1 MNTLNTSTYNITNT
15 LANNGSLNYTIT
27 GASVAPYSFI
37 NNTNNPVLTVP
48 AGSNTMIL
56 EETAA
61 LEVKGKLILN
71 GQNLEERLTTI
82 EQVLGIPER
91 DVELEKQYPKLKKM
105 YEAYIKE
112 LSKYRMWKELKE

>member
-1 MNTLNTSTYNITNT
+1 MNTLNTNTYNTTNT
-15 LANNGSLNYTIT
+15 LANNGSLNYTYTTTTT
-27 GASVAPYSFI
+27 GPYSFI
-37 NNTNNPVLTVP
+37 NNINNPVLTVP

-71 GQNLEERLTTI
+71 GQNLEERLKVI
-82 EQVLGIPER
+82 EQVLSIPER
-91 DVELEKQYPKLKKM
+91 DIELEKKHPKLKKM

-112 LSKYRMWKELKE
+112 LSKYKMWRELQE

>member
-15 LANNGSLNYTIT
+15 LANNGSLNYNYTIGNSNPLLT
-27 GASVAPYSFI
+27 AS
-37 NNTNNPVLTVP
+37 
-48 AGSNTMIL
+48 AGSNTMVL
-56 EETAA
+56 EQAAA

-71 GQNLEERLTTI
+71 GQSLEERLTTI

-91 DVELEKQYPKLKKM
+91 DVELEKEHPKLKKM

-112 LSKYRMWKELKE
+112 LSKYRMWRELKSDRF

>member
-15 LANNGSLNYTIT
+15 LANNGSLNYNYTI
-27 GASVAPYSFI
+27 GSSSPL
-37 NNTNNPVLTVP
+37 LTSAV
-48 AGSNTMIL
+48 GSRTMVL